1 MLLCTIIERTARQR
15 GEDAEPGGTRVPS
28 EGPGPAPAAHRDRPL
43 PASAVGSSGGRKKP
57 PGEERRGALPPWGP
71 CRRGGRAPVRRVVH
85 YCPGFTRE
93 NVNTRVLCSR
103 SDGHTMPLTPSV
115 RLSRSPP
122 HGVTSQVHVFQTTPP
137 RARGSAWPS
146 PTATCSPRAVNLS
159 PPTWRPAG
167 PPRARR
173 RLSPHAPR

>member
-1 MLLCTIIERTARQR
+1 MLLCTIIERRRDSAGKTLSPVARECPAR
-15 GEDAEPGGTRVPS
+15 GPDPCQPRTETGLF
-28 EGPGPAPAAHRDRPL
+28 RPQ
-43 PASAVGSSGGRKKP
+43 PWAP
-57 PGEERRGALPPWGP
+57 PGEGRSRQERRGEAP

-85 YCPGFTRE
+85 YCLGFTRE

-103 SDGHTMPLTPSV
+103 SDGHTMTLTPSV